1 MRGIAKEEFIK
12 IIQKSKIDIV
22 LDIDMEDLF
31 CDLGKECKY
40 DKEGKPVFC
49 KRPNSR
55 NCLVVL

>member
-12 IIQKSKIDIV
+12 AIQKANIDIV
-22 LDIDMEDLF
+22 LDIDIEDLF

-49 KRPNSR
+49 KQPNSR
-55 NCLVVL
+55 NNSIVL